1 MIFSGIEVLFFLL
14 GFLTCLFI
22 VLFIRLYSNYQMDWK
37 VWSLLGLGAF
47 LMLFCIAWSV
57 SSVLEGEPRAAS
69 MGMVV
74 FGLPALILL
83 GLTRRMLLHKP
94 RKKTIESSL

>member
-1 MIFSGIEVLFFLL
+1 MIFSGIEVLFFFL

-22 VLFIRLYSNYQMDWK
+22 VLFARLYAKYQMDWK
-37 VWSLLGLGAF
+37 VCSLVGLATF

-69 MGMVV
+69 MGMMV
-74 FGLPALILL
+74 FGLPSLILF
-83 GLTRRMLLHKP
+83 GLSRRMLLLKP
-94 RKKTIESSL
+94 NR

>member
-22 VLFIRLYSNYQMDWK
+22 IGFFRLYTKYKMDWK
-37 VWSLLGLGAF
+37 LWSLVSFGAF

-74 FGLPALILL
+74 FGLPSLILL
-83 GLTRRMLLHKP
+83 GLTRRILLSKP
-94 RKKTIESSL
+94 LKETL

>member
-22 VLFIRLYSNYQMDWK
+22 FMFFRLYNKYEMNWK
-37 VWSLLGLGAF
+37 LWSMAGFGAF

-74 FGLPALILL
+74 FGLPALILF
-83 GLTRRMLLHKP
+83 GLVRRMLLYNV
-94 RKKTIESSL
+94 RE

>member
-22 VLFIRLYSNYQMDWK
+22 VVFFHLYNKYKMDWK
-37 VWSLLGLGAF
+37 TWSLVGLGAF
-47 LMLFCIAWSV
+47 LMLFCLAWSV

-74 FGLPALILL
+74 FGLPALILF
-83 GLTRRMLLHKP
+83 GLSRRMLLQKS
-94 RKKTIESSL
+94 RK

>member
-14 GFLTCLFI
+14 GFLSCLI
-22 VLFIRLYSNYQMDWK
+22 LFGCIHLNRKYQMDWK
-37 VWSLLGLGAF
+37 AWSIAGLGAF
-47 LMLFCIAWSV
+47 LLLFCIAWSV

-74 FGLPALILL
+74 FGLPALVLL
-83 GLTRRMLLHKP
+83 GLTRRLVL
-94 RKKTIESSL
+94 RKTK

>member
-22 VLFIRLYSNYQMDWK
+22 VVFFRSHSKYQMDWK
-37 VWSLLGLGAF
+37 AWTLLGLGVF

-74 FGLPALILL
+74 FGLPSLILL
-83 GLTRRMLLHKP
+83 GLTRRILLSKP
-94 RKKTIESSL
+94 LKETL

>member
-1 MIFSGIEVLFFLL
+1 MIFSGVELLFFFL
-14 GFLTCLFI
+14 GFLSCLMI
-22 VLFIRLYSNYQMDWK
+22 VGLIHLNRRNRLDWK
-37 VWSLLGLGAF
+37 AWLSIGLGAF
-47 LMLFCIAWSV
+47 LFLFCIAWSV

-83 GLTRRMLLHKP
+83 TLGMRLSF
-94 RKKTIESSL
+94 KKSV

>member
-22 VLFIRLYSNYQMDWK
+22 FIFVRLYNKYQMDWK
-37 VWSLLGLGAF
+37 VWSLVGLGTF

-74 FGLPALILL
+74 FGLPSLIMF
-83 GLTRRMLLHKP
+83 GLSRRVLIHKP
-94 RKKTIESSL
+94 RE

>member
-22 VLFIRLYSNYQMDWK
+22 FIFIRLYTKYQMDWK
-37 VWSLLGLGAF
+37 VWSLVGLGAF
-47 LMLFCIAWSV
+47 FMLFCLAWSI
-57 SSVLEGEPRAAS
+57 SSILEGEPRAAS

-74 FGLPALILL
+74 FGLPALILF
-83 GLTRRMLLHKP
+83 GLTRRMLLQKS
-94 RKKTIESSL
+94 RK